1 MRVSKGGQRQG
12 RLPILRDAALRAAP
26 QDEVL
31 WFYLLGIR
39 FSQALGNPLRIGGA
53 QPGIE
58 ESPPGPYSGQKAFL
72 PKARGDDA
80 RAMASRT
87 EFPLS

>member
-26 QDEVL
+26 QDEVV

-39 FSQALGNPLRIGGA
+39 FSQALGNPSASVVRCRVSKNLRLGHIPA
-53 QPGIE
+53 KKL
-58 ESPPGPYSGQKAFL
+58 SY
-72 PKARGDDA
+72 PKPVGTTREPWHRARNF
-80 RAMASRT
+80 R
-87 EFPLS
+87 